1 MYFNVVVK
9 DTIMED
15 INSNQLTFTFYD
27 LDEAINFAKNILYK
41 SNYHIEI
48 LQFEEEED

>member
-9 DTIMED
+9 DTIMEEF
-15 INSNQLTFTFYD
+15 NMNQLIFTFYN
-27 LDEAINFAKNILYK
+27 LDEAIKFAKNILYK

-48 LQFEEEED
+48 LQFEEKED